1 MSELGDARHFDR
13 ATITSGLPRLADIFR
28 VRRHVSKVPATEVA
42 ASFDYLVG
50 AAEQREWDGETER
63 LCGLEVYN
71 QLDLRRLHDR
81 QVGRLLAL
89 ENLPGVDA
97 DQTIIFRF
105 IASVADYTAGRDKR
119 AILVD
124 CRHRM
129 VKR

>member
-1 MSELGDARHFDR
+1 MAPTGHENL
-13 ATITSGLPRLADIFR
+13 SGPD
-28 VRRHVSKVPATEVA
+28 VSVGSATEVA

-50 AAEQREWDGETER
+50 AAEQRKWDGEAER

-89 ENLPGVDA
+89 EYFPGVVA

>member
-1 MSELGDARHFDR
+1 MSEILGQ
-13 ATITSGLPRLADIFR
+13 SGHALPDPH
-28 VRRHVSKVPATEVA
+28 RRFVPATEVA

-50 AAEQREWDGETER
+50 TAEQREWDGETER

-89 ENLPGVDA
+89 ENFPGVGA
-97 DQTIIFRF
+97 DQTVIFRF
-105 IASVADYTAGRDKR
+105 IASVADHTAGRDKR

>member
-1 MSELGDARHFDR
+1 MRNTLCEQMFSASLPNSDRARRSRHFAFVPIPDFMHC
-13 ATITSGLPRLADIFR
+13 SNEGL
-28 VRRHVSKVPATEVA
+28 
-42 ASFDYLVG
+42 FDHLVG
-50 AAEQREWDGETER
+50 PAEQRRWDGETER

-89 ENLPGVDA
+89 EYFPGVVA

-119 AILVD
+119 AILEIAGTAW
-124 CRHRM
+124 
-129 VKR
+129 